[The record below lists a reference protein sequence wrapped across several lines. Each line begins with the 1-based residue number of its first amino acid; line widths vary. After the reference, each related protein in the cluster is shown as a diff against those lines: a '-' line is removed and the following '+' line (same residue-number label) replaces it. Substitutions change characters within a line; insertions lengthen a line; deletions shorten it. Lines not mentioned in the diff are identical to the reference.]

1 LARTVE
7 EDLGVPLKIERLQPK
22 GGSAR
27 PRVLFFNRDWGIS
40 GVNTF
45 TETVIKG
52 LIERGIDAELVFP
65 CCGEWDLHRLPDVP
79 LRFLHLEQLSVPLQ
93 WRALIDFA
101 EANAPCILVPNYDY
115 LTSAICPVL
124 SDQVGVVGIVHSH
137 DVEHYDHVDR
147 LGRYWNRIIC
157 VTDFMMNEVKDI
169 NPSFV
174 KRMRLIPYGIEVP
187 EGWPERSLDG
197 DKGAPIRLIY
207 TGRLVQHQKRVRDL
221 VKITKEL
228 TKRGVPHLLTVIGEG
243 KESERLQQDWAQEIA
258 DGTVVMTGRLLKH
271 EIVQALRQSDVF
283 VLVSDFEGLPLS
295 LLE

>member
-1 LARTVE
+1 
-7 EDLGVPLKIERLQPK
+7 
-22 GGSAR
+22 S
-27 PRVLFFNRDWGIS
+27 
-40 GVNTF
+40 
-45 TETVIKG
+45 
-52 LIERGIDAELVFP
+52 
-65 CCGEWDLHRLPDVP
+65 
-79 LRFLHLEQLSVPLQ
+79 
-93 WRALIDFA
+93 
-101 EANAPCILVPNYDY
+101 
-115 LTSAICPVL
+115 VL

-157 VTDFMMNEVKDI
+157 VTDFMMNKVKDI

-295 LLE
+295 LLEAMAQGVPAVVSDQTCGIPDLVTDGETGFRSPTGDIQAFAMNIEKLAADRELLVRMSRMAHSRILNGFRDVGMVQSYERMLREVWSEIVRGDYRRPESLVANSPVQG